1 MGQIIRIRKKK
12 WDTGVTRRYEYQGV
26 RYEVSSIFR
35 PSHMPGDESSDDD
48 GLRNRF
54 VNLMLRDPELT
65 MQIKGN
71 KICTMYSNLSAGK
84 ECNADKI

>member
-12 WDTGVTRRYEYQGV
+12 WDTGVTRRYEYRGV
-26 RYEVSSIFR
+26 RYEVSSVFR
-35 PSHMPGDESSDDD
+35 PFLMPDDKNSDED
-48 GLRNRF
+48 GLKDKF